1 MRIAILFVLLAAVF
15 PRSAN
20 AWPTK
25 LYSDAEVV
33 ARAELIVV
41 ARVKEGSI
49 KKVIHKDKGSYEHH
63 AILVVTRVIKGV
75 SHDAELPITI
85 HYGLLPVSARYVKDM
100 NTKATAPEEPGEA
113 TLIFED
119 NPSEG
124 YFRPTGDVHKDQI
137 WLLHHN
143 GYGYDN
149 PPKTLGVLNPE
160 DIQPT
165 EKEGRLKRLL
175 QNP

>member
-33 ARAELIVV
+33 ARAELIVI
-41 ARVKEGSI
+41 ARVKEESI

-124 YFRPTGDVHKDQI
+124 YFRPTDDVHKEQI
-137 WLLHHN
+137 WLLHRKSQTN
-143 GYGYDN
+143 A
-149 PPKTLGVLNPE
+149 LGVLNPE
-160 DIQPT
+160 DIQPIT
-165 EKEGRLKRLL
+165 KTDRLKRLF
-175 QNP
+175 QKP